1 MRRAAKVDRNQA
13 EIVKALRQ
21 AGASVLCLH
30 RVGQGCP
37 DLLVGKNEVNL
48 LMECKDGSLPPSGRS
63 LSPDEAEFFEVWR
76 GQVTVVHSPEEALR
90 ELEAKL

>member
-30 RVGQGCP
+30 TVGQGCP
-37 DLLVGKNEVNL
+37 DLLVDFRGKTRLIEI
-48 LMECKDGSLPPSGRS
+48 KDGDLPPSARK
-63 LSPDEAEFFEVWR
+63 LTPDELRFSAFWT
-76 GQVTVVHSPEEALR
+76 GPLDVVMSPEEALDAIN
-90 ELEAKL
+90 EDL